1 MKRRSWLVFPVLLIA
16 MVTYGVAGSDHY
28 KCTKSAQDCLN
39 EMAASL
45 KTSGWIGLEIDKSD
59 DGVLTVKRV
68 VADSPAESAG
78 FKSGDV
84 LVALNGIKYEDKNKD
99 ALMAAKKSMAPGKQV
114 AYTVSRDGQEKTIT
128 ATLAPMPS
136 EVLAQWI
143 GHHML
148 DHVDATAI
156 AQGK

>member
-1 MKRRSWLVFPVLLIA
+1 M
-16 MVTYGVAGSDHY
+16 
-28 KCTKSAQDCLN
+28 
-39 EMAASL
+39 
-45 KTSGWIGLEIDKSD
+45 
-59 DGVLTVKRV
+59 LTVKRV